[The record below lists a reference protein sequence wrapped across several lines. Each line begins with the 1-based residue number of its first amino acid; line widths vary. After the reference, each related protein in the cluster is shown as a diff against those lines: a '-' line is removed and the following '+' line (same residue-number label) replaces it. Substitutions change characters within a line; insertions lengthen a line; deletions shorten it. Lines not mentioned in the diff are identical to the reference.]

1 MLEEHE
7 HQHTYLLHVCVCGG
21 GLVQAHECC
30 LVGGSVS
37 GSYQVSELVDSLCL
51 FVKSLSPL
59 GSQGGILIFFKKM
72 YLLIICKCT
81 VAVFRCTRR
90 GYQIS
95 LQMVVSYHVV
105 AGI

>member
-1 MLEEHE
+1 MHIC
-7 HQHTYLLHVCVCGG
+7 YMGG
-21 GLVQAHECC
+21 GARLVQAHECC

-59 GSQGGILIFFKKM
+59 GSQGGILIFFKKI

-90 GYQIS
+90 EHQI
-95 LQMVVSYHVV
+95 LQMVVSNHVV